1 MRIAVKG
8 IAIPQ
13 PTPALVE
20 PGFLHTSPVHVP
32 TFEALLA
39 EVAPSARALSVVD
52 EQLLADARQLGPAA
66 VADRVATAL
75 RGLRDHGASIVCC
88 TCSTIGEVA
97 EQVDVGIPVFRVDRP
112 MAVRAVQTGARVGV
126 VAAVTSTIE
135 PTSALL
141 ESAAR
146 QAGRAIDVRPVLV
159 AGAWAC
165 FETGDLAGYLDLV
178 AEEARALAPDV
189 DVIVLAQASMAGA
202 QATLDDL
209 PIPVLSS
216 PRAAVEHLAARLSPG
231 SLPGTPLL
239 DPVDGRPDA
248 VLASH
253 RCLDLLRS
261 CQHPISLLDG

>member
-1 MRIAVKG
+1 MISGLLTPPGTPGLVDDQVYLGAMRIAFQD

-126 VAAVTSTIE
+126 VAAV
-135 PTSALL
+135 
-141 ESAAR
+141 
-146 QAGRAIDVRPVLV
+146 
-159 AGAWAC
+159 
-165 FETGDLAGYLDLV
+165 
-178 AEEARALAPDV
+178 
-189 DVIVLAQASMAGA
+189 
-202 QATLDDL
+202 
-209 PIPVLSS
+209 
-216 PRAAVEHLAARLSPG
+216 EHLAARLSPG
-231 SLPGTPLL
+231 SLPGAPLL